1 MYKLL
6 LQLIKK
12 NRKLV
17 TKWAICLLALFVLF
31 ILSSIEQCSSS
42 REEHREIILEE
53 TPIEIENVRPK
64 GELYVCS
71 SIVEDYTTY
80 QKTEKHLGILPEN
93 HSCVQILRQKCSY
106 MIDLDKIVY
115 EKDTLKRVYVKLPDL
130 EYVATTQ
137 NSPFMSDDE
146 GYWIKEL
153 PNTNGLKKK
162 VAEQIK
168 KRFDTED
175 NREKGKIYAKNAVAG
190 LLAKLGYEA
199 VFIDKLN
206 SKRDQ

>member
-12 NRKLV
+12 NKHLV
-17 TKWAICLLALFVLF
+17 TKLAICLLALIVVS
-31 ILSSIEQCSSS
+31 IISSIQQCTSSK
-42 REEHREIILEE
+42 EEHREIILEE
-53 TPIEIENVRPK
+53 TPIEIESVRPK
-64 GELYVCS
+64 GELYICS
-71 SIVEDYTTY
+71 SIIEDYTTY
-80 QKTEKHLGILPEN
+80 QKTEKHLGFLPEE

-106 MIDLDKIVY
+106 TIDLDKIVY
-115 EKDTLKRVYVKLPDL
+115 KKDTLKRVFVILPDL

-137 NSPFMSDDE
+137 SSPFMSDDE
-146 GYWIKEL
+146 RFWIKEL

-168 KRFDTED
+168 KRFDSNE

-190 LLAKLGYEA
+190 LLTKLGYEA
-199 VFIDKLN
+199 IFIDQLDN
-206 SKRDQ
+206 KRKQ